1 MPKPNN
7 WSDEY
12 WLLLLQ
18 LYLSRPAGV
27 KPVYSRPM
35 VDLSLELHVHPQV
48 LHSRME
54 SIARLETPR
63 IEHIWKTYGNN
74 PRRLARAV
82 KMVRSMYGFN
92 NADDFFDGVDTCE
105 TFERDFRPIEGCGSL
120 TPVVLILTLD
130 LYFRLVPDTMVAI
143 TPEVVGLSR
152 MTSTPVETIVG
163 AMDSFRCHD
172 PYYSRYAGRP
182 ASETD
187 GAPLDAACR
196 AVWQRFGNADPET
209 LAAFASELSEYY
221 RKIKN

>member
-35 VDLSLELHVHPQV
+35 VDLSLELHIHPET

-63 IEHIWKTYGNN
+63 IEHIWKTYRNN
-74 PRRLARAV
+74 PRRLARDV
-82 KMVRSMYGFN
+82 KTIRSMNGFN
-92 NADDFFDGVDTCE
+92 NADGFFDGVYTNE
-105 TFERDFRPIEGCGSL
+105 TFERDFRPIDGCGSL

-143 TPEVVGLSR
+143 TPEVVSLSR
-152 MTSTPVETIVG
+152 MTSTPVETIVA

-172 PYYSRYAGRP
+172 PYFRRGNGRSVSHT
-182 ASETD
+182 ATT
-187 GAPLDAACR
+187 PLDAACR
-196 AVWQRFGNADPET
+196 SVWQRFGNDDPET
-209 LAAFASELSEYY
+209 LAAFASQLSEYF
-221 RKIKN
+221 KK